1 MLKSAELLFEK
12 LDNVITEITSED
24 YDISLDCIDY
34 MVADIESAKLIPE
47 DFAVENN
54 VTSLGA

>member
-1 MLKSAELLFEK
+1 LLKSAELLFEK

-34 MVADIESAKLIPE
+34 MVADIESAKSTLADMIATGTPPKE
-47 DFAVENN
+47 
-54 VTSLGA
+54 